1 MAESYKVPQ
10 KEAKEAEK
18 SEIYCPLWECQL
30 GISWGQEG
38 QKVTSSNFTDIEAAT
53 EGTSS
58 HKQFWKKPRNTAA
71 SKIDNDVILLL
82 WQPRCKCNTIITNFH
97 PYLIQEWWYFFQVF
111 VNGNEVNAQTWKVGP
126 MKNPVKPSSI
136 TLTFNCQS
144 YLFICC
150 MAYRFYFFHEFFYLL
165 FIIIIICYFEVAQG
179 THL

>member
-1 MAESYKVPQ
+1 MKFIALYENASKVSLGGKKVRRSLPQ
-10 KEAKEAEK
+10 T
-18 SEIYCPLWECQL
+18 SQTLRQL
-30 GISWGQEG
+30 LEEQAPIN
-38 QKVTSSNFTDIEAAT
+38 NF
-53 EGTSS
+53 G
-58 HKQFWKKPRNTAA
+58 KNLLVPRNTAA
-71 SKIDNDVILLL
+71 GKIDNDVILLL
-82 WQPRCKCNTIITNFH
+82 WQPHCKWNTIITNFH
-97 PYLIQEWWYFFQVF
+97 PYLLQQWWYFFQVF
-111 VNGNEVNAQTWKVGP
+111 VNGNVVNAQTWKVVP